1 MESALSIQIAWRG
14 GACQQNDSEQ
24 RLAFEIAL
32 SVRTEES
39 AATDVMAPATM
50 IQTPLRSG
58 RTGDLDGNLA
68 RIDRELR
75 RIRFPVDFDEDGA
88 KEGSPMS
95 LLPALHYAM
104 LGFSRHVTRSLSDE
118 GHDLQAK
125 SDSRFVENAWKAL
138 RESFHYNP
146 TLTPVQF
153 LSPGFAERKL
163 LLLADAIELCKRRH
177 NEHARAARAAD
188 VKAVVAKEGGP
199 RVARERASQDTHKDT
214 KHKDTEGHETKA
226 GNVKRRTP
234 GRPIQIRR
242 DGGSHA
248 GPTNA
253 ATLGTSTGVA
263 NLRVSTEPMT
273 AENSDDDDD
282 EGGNFEF
289 RPSPSPNRVR
299 PPLTDLAASGDAP
312 PWFARSAALRSQA
325 SSIAIDPTHD
335 ERDSFTVR
343 ESRESLLGARSAA
356 VNPDDSRDFA
366 NEPAPVTAAA
376 SGLESVRRSGGF
388 PDENYPT
395 VAPVVQSVDYTPLFE
410 ALRDDVG
417 AVAKKAGE
425 AEARAVDAERRAAVA
440 VDVANNAE
448 GRACAAEEAAADA
461 RNECD
466 EIARRLAAS
475 NAALAE
481 QGARAFLLEGR
492 VRILEEA
499 LKGRHESEESPL
511 EEDEYQPR
519 DAVEDTEPVEDT
531 RVDKPDASS
540 KSPILTAAP
549 VWPDVRDSPWAY
561 QSPSRARK
569 AGSIAVASPL
579 ASPGRGPH
587 VRDSDQSYFAPPTV
601 AGVAAG
607 VFADDASD
615 WDATVN
621 SSAEW
626 GESSPLRS
634 SGFKGVVGASQ
645 SSVKTPGGIDAGA
658 FVDYYSKLLS
668 TTEETLRKTKG
679 GGE

>member
-1 MESALSIQIAWRG
+1 
-14 GACQQNDSEQ
+14 
-24 RLAFEIAL
+24 
-32 SVRTEES
+32 
-39 AATDVMAPATM
+39 MAPATM

-58 RTGDLDGNLA
+58 RTGDLGGNLA

-75 RIRFPVDFDEDGA
+75 RIRFPVAFDEDGA
-88 KEGSPMS
+88 REGSPMA

-146 TLTPVQF
+146 TLTPTQF

-199 RVARERASQDTHKDT
+199 RVARETRVKDT
-214 KHKDTEGHETKA
+214 ADGGRAEERKQ
-226 GNVKRRTP
+226 RTP

-242 DGGSHA
+242 DPPA
-248 GPTNA
+248 NA
-253 ATLGTSTGVA
+253 ATLARGVA
-263 NLRVSTEPMT
+263 NLRVSTEDNEPRT

-282 EGGNFEF
+282 DDDDGNFEF
-289 RPSPSPNRVR
+289 RPSPSPNRSR
-299 PPLTDLAASGDAP
+299 PPLADLAASGDAP
-312 PWFARSAALRSQA
+312 PWFARSAALRSQT

-343 ESRESLLGARSAA
+343 ESRESARADERLEGPTEESAS
-356 VNPDDSRDFA
+356 DRRGDTA
-366 NEPAPVTAAA
+366 NLSPGGEHVEPAMRL
-376 SGLESVRRSGGF
+376 GSVRRSGGF
-388 PDENYPT
+388 PDENDPRTTAPT
-395 VAPVVQSVDYTPLFE
+395 TTTPAVDHAPAIETLRVELIALVSRVAD
-410 ALRDDVG
+410 
-417 AVAKKAGE
+417 
-425 AEARAVDAERRAAVA
+425 AEARAADAERRAAVA

-448 GRACAAEEAAADA
+448 RRASMAEDAAADA
-461 RNECD
+461 RKECD
-466 EIARRLAAS
+466 AIAQRVAAA
-475 NAALAE
+475 NAGLAE
-481 QGARAFLLEGR
+481 HGARAFLLEGR
-492 VRILEEA
+492 VRILEESA
-499 LKGRHESEESPL
+499 RRRHDDVDDVADDGGDGAKRPASEGAPATNDDDEAPAIAPAAAPTPPRSP
-511 EEDEYQPR
+511 R
-519 DAVEDTEPVEDT
+519 ASAGGAIAAVE
-531 RVDKPDASS
+531 
-540 KSPILTAAP
+540 
-549 VWPDVRDSPWAY
+549 WPNVRDSPWAY
-561 QSPSRARK
+561 RSPPNAR
-569 AGSIAVASPL
+569 SS
-579 ASPGRGPH
+579 

-607 VFADDASD
+607 VFADDDAASD

-626 GESSPLRS
+626 GEASPIRS
-634 SGFKGVVGASQ
+634 AVKGSRAGGVGAGRDARDA
-645 SSVKTPGGIDAGA
+645 KPPGIDAGA

-679 GGE
+679 AE

>member
-1 MESALSIQIAWRG
+1 
-14 GACQQNDSEQ
+14 
-24 RLAFEIAL
+24 
-32 SVRTEES
+32 
-39 AATDVMAPATM
+39 MAPATM

-58 RTGDLDGNLA
+58 RTGDLGGNLA

-75 RIRFPVDFDEDGA
+75 RIRFPVAFDEDGA
-88 KEGSPMS
+88 REGSPMA

-146 TLTPVQF
+146 TLTPTQF

-199 RVARERASQDTHKDT
+199 RVARETRVKDT
-214 KHKDTEGHETKA
+214 ADGGRAEERKQ
-226 GNVKRRTP
+226 RTP

-242 DGGSHA
+242 DPPEPAAAASS
-248 GPTNA
+248 NA
-253 ATLGTSTGVA
+253 ATLARGVA
-263 NLRVSTEPMT
+263 NLRVSTEDNEPRT

-282 EGGNFEF
+282 GDFEF
-289 RPSPSPNRVR
+289 RPSPSPARSR
-299 PPLTDLAASGDAP
+299 PPLADLAASGDAP
-312 PWFARSAALRSQA
+312 PWFVRSAALRSQA

-343 ESRESLLGARSAA
+343 ESRESARDDERLEGPTESASDRRA
-356 VNPDDSRDFA
+356 DTSNLPEHGERV
-366 NEPAPVTAAA
+366 EPATRL
-376 SGLESVRRSGGF
+376 GSVRRSGGF
-388 PDENYPT
+388 PDENDPRT
-395 VAPVVQSVDYTPLFE
+395 AGPLATPAVDHAPAIE
-410 ALRDDVG
+410 ALRVEL
-417 AVAKKAGE
+417 AALVSRVAS
-425 AEARAVDAERRAAVA
+425 AEARAADAERRAAVA

-448 GRACAAEEAAADA
+448 RRASAAEDAAADA
-461 RNECD
+461 RKECD
-466 EIARRLAAS
+466 AIDQRVAAA
-475 NAALAE
+475 NAGLAE
-481 QGARAFLLEGR
+481 HGARAFLLEGR
-492 VRILEEA
+492 VRILEESA
-499 LKGRHESEESPL
+499 RRSNDVADGDGDGNGGDGTKRPASEAPATNDDDEAPAIAPAAAPTPPRSP
-511 EEDEYQPR
+511 R
-519 DAVEDTEPVEDT
+519 ASAGGAIAAVE
-531 RVDKPDASS
+531 
-540 KSPILTAAP
+540 
-549 VWPDVRDSPWAY
+549 WPNVRDSPWAY
-561 QSPSRARK
+561 RSPPNAR
-569 AGSIAVASPL
+569 SS
-579 ASPGRGPH
+579 S

-607 VFADDASD
+607 VFADDDAASD

-626 GESSPLRS
+626 GEASPIRS
-634 SGFKGVVGASQ
+634 AVKGSRAGGVGAGRDARDA
-645 SSVKTPGGIDAGA
+645 KAPGIDAGA

-679 GGE
+679 AE

>member
-1 MESALSIQIAWRG
+1 
-14 GACQQNDSEQ
+14 
-24 RLAFEIAL
+24 
-32 SVRTEES
+32 
-39 AATDVMAPATM
+39 MAPATM

-58 RTGDLDGNLA
+58 RTGDLGGNLA

-75 RIRFPVDFDEDGA
+75 RIRFPVAFDEDGA
-88 KEGSPMS
+88 REGSPMA

-146 TLTPVQF
+146 TLTPTQF

-199 RVARERASQDTHKDT
+199 RVARETRVKDT
-214 KHKDTEGHETKA
+214 ADGGRAEERKQ
-226 GNVKRRTP
+226 RTP

-242 DGGSHA
+242 DPPEPAAAASS
-248 GPTNA
+248 NA
-253 ATLGTSTGVA
+253 ATLARGVA
-263 NLRVSTEPMT
+263 NLRVSTEDNEPRT

-282 EGGNFEF
+282 GDFEF
-289 RPSPSPNRVR
+289 RPSPSPARSR
-299 PPLTDLAASGDAP
+299 PPLADLAASGDAP
-312 PWFARSAALRSQA
+312 PWFVRSAALRSQA

-343 ESRESLLGARSAA
+343 ESRESARDDERLEGPTESASDRRA
-356 VNPDDSRDFA
+356 DTA
-366 NEPAPVTAAA
+366 NLPERVEPATRL
-376 SGLESVRRSGGF
+376 GSVRRSGGF
-388 PDENYPT
+388 PDENDPRT
-395 VAPVVQSVDYTPLFE
+395 AGPLATPAVDHAPAIE
-410 ALRDDVG
+410 ALRVEL
-417 AVAKKAGE
+417 AALVSRVAS
-425 AEARAVDAERRAAVA
+425 AEARAADAERRAAVA

-448 GRACAAEEAAADA
+448 RRASAAEDAAADA
-461 RNECD
+461 RKECD
-466 EIARRLAAS
+466 AIDQRVAAA
-475 NAALAE
+475 NAGLAE
-481 QGARAFLLEGR
+481 HGARAFLLEGR
-492 VRILEEA
+492 VRILEESA
-499 LKGRHESEESPL
+499 RRSNDVADGDGDGNGGDGTKRPASEGAPEATNDDDDEAPAIAPAAAPTPPRSP
-511 EEDEYQPR
+511 R
-519 DAVEDTEPVEDT
+519 ASAGGAIAAVE
-531 RVDKPDASS
+531 
-540 KSPILTAAP
+540 
-549 VWPDVRDSPWAY
+549 WPNVRDSPWAY
-561 QSPSRARK
+561 RSPPNAR
-569 AGSIAVASPL
+569 SS
-579 ASPGRGPH
+579 S

-607 VFADDASD
+607 VFADDDAASD

-626 GESSPLRS
+626 GEASPIRS
-634 SGFKGVVGASQ
+634 AVKGSRAGGVGAGRDARDA
-645 SSVKTPGGIDAGA
+645 KPPGIDAGA

-679 GGE
+679 AE

>member
-1 MESALSIQIAWRG
+1 
-14 GACQQNDSEQ
+14 
-24 RLAFEIAL
+24 
-32 SVRTEES
+32 
-39 AATDVMAPATM
+39 MAPATM

-58 RTGDLDGNLA
+58 RTGDLGGNLA

-75 RIRFPVDFDEDGA
+75 RIRFPVAFDEDGA
-88 KEGSPMS
+88 REGSPMA

-146 TLTPVQF
+146 TLTPTQF

-199 RVARERASQDTHKDT
+199 RVARETRVKDT
-214 KHKDTEGHETKA
+214 ADGGRAEERKQ
-226 GNVKRRTP
+226 RTP

-242 DGGSHA
+242 DPPEPAAAASS
-248 GPTNA
+248 NA
-253 ATLGTSTGVA
+253 ATLARGVA
-263 NLRVSTEPMT
+263 NLRVSTEDNEPRT

-282 EGGNFEF
+282 GDFEF
-289 RPSPSPNRVR
+289 RPSPSPARSR
-299 PPLTDLAASGDAP
+299 PPLADLAASGDAP
-312 PWFARSAALRSQA
+312 PWFVRSAALRSQA

-343 ESRESLLGARSAA
+343 ESRESARDDERLEGPTESASDRRA
-356 VNPDDSRDFA
+356 DTA
-366 NEPAPVTAAA
+366 NLPERVEPATRL
-376 SGLESVRRSGGF
+376 GSVRRSGGF
-388 PDENYPT
+388 PDENDPHT
-395 VAPVVQSVDYTPLFE
+395 AGPLATPAVDHAPAIE
-410 ALRDDVG
+410 ALRVEL
-417 AVAKKAGE
+417 AALVSRVAS
-425 AEARAVDAERRAAVA
+425 AEARAADAERRAAVA

-448 GRACAAEEAAADA
+448 RRASAAEDAAADA
-461 RNECD
+461 RKECD
-466 EIARRLAAS
+466 AIDQRVAAA
-475 NAALAE
+475 NAGLAE
-481 QGARAFLLEGR
+481 HGARAFLLEGR
-492 VRILEEA
+492 VRILEESA
-499 LKGRHESEESPL
+499 RRSNDVADGDGDGNGGDGTKRPASEGAPEATIDDDDEAPAIAPAAAPTPPRSP
-511 EEDEYQPR
+511 R
-519 DAVEDTEPVEDT
+519 ASAGAIAAVE
-531 RVDKPDASS
+531 
-540 KSPILTAAP
+540 
-549 VWPDVRDSPWAY
+549 WPNVGDSPWAY
-561 QSPSRARK
+561 RSPPNAR
-569 AGSIAVASPL
+569 SS
-579 ASPGRGPH
+579 S

-607 VFADDASD
+607 VFADDDAASD

-626 GESSPLRS
+626 GEASPIRS
-634 SGFKGVVGASQ
+634 AVKGSRAGGVGAGRDARDA
-645 SSVKTPGGIDAGA
+645 KAPGIDAGA

-679 GGE
+679 AE

>member
-1 MESALSIQIAWRG
+1 
-14 GACQQNDSEQ
+14 
-24 RLAFEIAL
+24 
-32 SVRTEES
+32 
-39 AATDVMAPATM
+39 MAPATM

-253 ATLGTSTGVA
+253 ATLGASTGVA

-282 EGGNFEF
+282 EGGQ
-289 RPSPSPNRVR
+289 
-299 PPLTDLAASGDAP
+299 L
-312 PWFARSAALRSQA
+312 
-325 SSIAIDPTHD
+325 
-335 ERDSFTVR
+335 
-343 ESRESLLGARSAA
+343 
-356 VNPDDSRDFA
+356 
-366 NEPAPVTAAA
+366 
-376 SGLESVRRSGGF
+376 
-388 PDENYPT
+388 
-395 VAPVVQSVDYTPLFE
+395 
-410 ALRDDVG
+410 
-417 AVAKKAGE
+417 
-425 AEARAVDAERRAAVA
+425 
-440 VDVANNAE
+440 
-448 GRACAAEEAAADA
+448 
-461 RNECD
+461 
-466 EIARRLAAS
+466 
-475 NAALAE
+475 
-481 QGARAFLLEGR
+481 
-492 VRILEEA
+492 
-499 LKGRHESEESPL
+499 
-511 EEDEYQPR
+511 
-519 DAVEDTEPVEDT
+519 
-531 RVDKPDASS
+531 
-540 KSPILTAAP
+540 
-549 VWPDVRDSPWAY
+549 
-561 QSPSRARK
+561 
-569 AGSIAVASPL
+569 
-579 ASPGRGPH
+579 
-587 VRDSDQSYFAPPTV
+587 
-601 AGVAAG
+601 
-607 VFADDASD
+607 
-615 WDATVN
+615 
-621 SSAEW
+621 
-626 GESSPLRS
+626 
-634 SGFKGVVGASQ
+634 
-645 SSVKTPGGIDAGA
+645 
-658 FVDYYSKLLS
+658 
-668 TTEETLRKTKG
+668 
-679 GGE
+679 

>member
-1 MESALSIQIAWRG
+1 MAESALSIQIAWRLS
-14 GACQQNDSEQ
+14 ACQQNDSEQ

-214 KHKDTEGHETKA
+214 KGHETKA
-226 GNVKRRTP
+226 GDVKRRTP

-253 ATLGTSTGVA
+253 ATLGASTGVA

-343 ESRESLLGARSAA
+343 ESRESLLGTRSAE
-356 VNPDDSRDFA
+356 VNPGDSRDFA
-366 NEPAPVTAAA
+366 NEPAPVTAAG

-388 PDENYPT
+388 PDENCPT
-395 VAPVVQSVDYTPLFE
+395 VAPVVVQSVDYTPLFE

-417 AVAKKAGE
+417 AVAKKAAA

-440 VDVANNAE
+440 VDVANTAE

-461 RNECD
+461 RKECD

-511 EEDEYQPR
+511 EDDEYQPR
-519 DAVEDTEPVEDT
+519 DAVDDTEPVEDT
-531 RVDKPDASS
+531 RVGDKPDASS

-569 AGSIAVASPL
+569 VGSIAVASPL

-634 SGFKGVVGASQ
+634 SGFKGAVGASQ